1 MLCKKFCECKKLKS
15 SNISVEMFQ
24 IIVCLL
30 YRVILGRN
38 FNVNFL
44 RLLNEINLLLNEF
57 DPLLILYSY
66 RFVPRKRKFFFITD
80 TLLTDTKVYL

>member
-1 MLCKKFCECKKLKS
+1 M
-15 SNISVEMFQ
+15 EMFQ

-30 YRVILGRN
+30 IYLVILGGN

-44 RLLNEINLLLNEF
+44 GLLNETNLLLNEF

-66 RFVPRKRKFFFITD
+66 RFAPRKRKVFITD
-80 TLLTDTKVYL
+80 ALLIFLFLAFCRCTEHENENEFVSI